1 MRQITP
7 VVKVI
12 SNQYSH
18 ALIIYG
24 TPEQIDLL
32 VKICESLKYGT
43 FVEDMRVV
51 LGLDTGHS
59 LVVAYGAKFWQQHGV
74 TTGTPPDTT
83 PTPSLAFSD
92 KSGALDNSPQQAG
105 EGVRPDSA
113 LPAAELPGTA
123 GADPFSGEGT
133 L

>member
-12 SNQYSH
+12 SNQYSA

-24 TPEQIDLL
+24 TPEQIALL
-32 VKICESLKYGT
+32 EKICESLKYGT

-51 LGLDTGHS
+51 LGLDTGDP

-74 TTGTPPDTT
+74 TTGMPPCTT
-83 PTPSLAFSD
+83 RTPSPHLTGNLSPVND
-92 KSGALDNSPQQAG
+92 DREGAG
-105 EGVRPDSA
+105 GGVRPDSG
-113 LPAAELPGTA
+113 LPAAE
-123 GADPFSGEGT
+123 
-133 L
+133 